1 MTFNEGT
8 TSVWCGGARG
18 MARALVVLAVTGV
31 VVLGLPGCFK
41 SNEPGSARTTEELL
55 TQLKDDRSAI
65 DKASEQMMQRIEIFN
80 STRKPGQETLQFGEL
95 FAQDLNPEQRDVLN
109 TMVAEEK
116 DVSYKSLLT
125 KIIADRDTIRQ
136 LQEKVAHA
144 EQALPDQFVLA
155 KRGDRHRTLAM
166 NFLTTEAKLDEGKA
180 RELLRQVDQ
189 TDELVPGNKVWF
201 FYEPKDDTFRTYVTR
216 GDARQTPV
224 MVRRE
229 KTKALVKERDTVR
242 AERDAAEQQAVATE
256 QARAQ
261 LESEMATKE
270 NSVFFHAA
278 SSSSLKDRGVLSPV
292 LKKVANVNGVGYDES
307 VDLRVKTTIDLVPE
321 RYGLNQIRQVRVLP
335 DIYEEGRDYSVETT
349 ADFKNARVVILQPE
363 VFKGKELVLA
373 LGR

>member
-1 MTFNEGT
+1 MTSMDGKR
-8 TSVWCGGARG
+8 SVSHRARG
-18 MARALVVLAVTGV
+18 MARALVVLVVAGS
-31 VVLGLPGCFK
+31 VVLGLAGCLK
-41 SNEPGSARTTEELL
+41 RNEPGSARTTEELL
-55 TQLKDDRSAI
+55 TQLKDDRTAI

-80 STRKPGQETLQFGEL
+80 STRKPGQQTLQFGEL

-116 DVSYKSLLT
+116 DVSYKALLT

-136 LQEKVAHA
+136 LQEKVAHQ
-144 EQALPDQFVLA
+144 EQALPDQFVIA

-166 NFLTTEAKLDEGKA
+166 NYLANEAKVDDVKA

-189 TDELVPGNKVWF
+189 TDELLPGNKVWF
-201 FYEPKDDTFRTYVTR
+201 FYDQKDDTFRTYVTR
-216 GDARQTPV
+216 GDALQTPV

-261 LESEMATKE
+261 LENEMATRE

-278 SSSSLKDRGVLSPV
+278 SNTSLKDRGVLSPV
-292 LKKVANVNGVGYDES
+292 LRKVENVNGIGYDES

>member
-1 MTFNEGT
+1 MTFIDK
-8 TSVWCGGARG
+8 SMWRGARG
-18 MARALVVLAVTGV
+18 RVGALVVVAVAGSFL
-31 VVLGLPGCFK
+31 LGLAGCR

-55 TQLKDDRSAI
+55 TQLKDDRAAI

-80 STRKPGQETLQFGEL
+80 TSRKPGQETLQFSEL
-95 FAQDLNPEQRDVLN
+95 FAQDLNPEQRDILN

-116 DVSYKSLLT
+116 DVSYKALLT
-125 KIIADRDTIRQ
+125 TIITDRDTIRQ

-144 EQALPDQFVLA
+144 EQALPDQFVIA

-166 NFLTTEAKLDEGKA
+166 NYLTNEAKLDDAKSK
-180 RELLRQVDQ
+180 ELLRQVDQ

-216 GDARQTPV
+216 GDALQTPV
-224 MVRRE
+224 MVRRA
-229 KTKALVKERDTVR
+229 KTKALVQERDTVR

-261 LESEMATKE
+261 LESEMATRE

-278 SSSSLKDRGVLSPV
+278 SQSSLKDRGVLSPV
-292 LKKVANVNGVGYDES
+292 LKKVTNVNGIGYDES
-307 VDLRVKTTIDLVPE
+307 VDLRTKTTFDLVPE
-321 RYGLNQIRQVRVLP
+321 RYGLNQIRQVRLLP

-363 VFKGKELVLA
+363 VFKGKEVLLA